1 MKNAT
6 DILVD
11 ISDNMEGNGK
21 LFAQRVLNEEI
32 LPLIDF
38 SQITGLKTFMASG
51 PVCLVIRSVD
61 LGINQRYEFEQKINN
76 LPMPNSGSPIS
87 TAIRESVAE
96 LKKQDADTKRIIIVT
111 AGVDTLAGSYLVAVN
126 EAAAEGIQVS
136 LVVINDNAS
145 VRSAAEA
152 AAAAGKGAAC
162 FVSDGL
168 ICGSQ
173 KMTTLAA
180 CIFNP
185 VPPAIIWQ
193 SSTPPPSKF

>member
-76 LPMPNSGSPIS
+76 LHW
-87 TAIRESVAE
+87 
-96 LKKQDADTKRIIIVT
+96 L
-111 AGVDTLAGSYLVAVN
+111 
-126 EAAAEGIQVS
+126 
-136 LVVINDNAS
+136 
-145 VRSAAEA
+145 
-152 AAAAGKGAAC
+152 
-162 FVSDGL
+162 F
-168 ICGSQ
+168 
-173 KMTTLAA
+173 
-180 CIFNP
+180 
-185 VPPAIIWQ
+185 
-193 SSTPPPSKF
+193 